1 MVARRQ
7 ARLTERSLD
16 EQRQSFRE
24 QSEIARRQAQL
35 TEGSLT
41 EQNERVRLN
50 LELDLLTR
58 LGERFESSHFLKR
71 RRTAAKYLLDN
82 AFVEDDSLEVP
93 PLNRAAIDVCSFYDE
108 LGELQRLGVLRA
120 ELVWNRFG
128 VLGQAYWPLC
138 KLAIEKM
145 REEDK
150 EPTYFEDFEYLMRLI
165 VDMNRERGVPA
176 PTQERLRQTMEDEAV
191 VGEEPPAL
199 TE

>member
-1 MVARRQ
+1 
-7 ARLTERSLD
+7 
-16 EQRQSFRE
+16 
-24 QSEIARRQAQL
+24 
-35 TEGSLT
+35 
-41 EQNERVRLN
+41 
-50 LELDLLTR
+50 
-58 LGERFESSHFLKR
+58 
-71 RRTAAKYLLDN
+71 
-82 AFVEDDSLEVP
+82 
-93 PLNRAAIDVCSFYDE
+93 LNRAAIDVCSFYDE

-138 KLAIEKM
+138 KPAIEKM

>member
-41 EQNERVRLN
+41 KQNERVRLN

-58 LGERFESSHFLKR
+58 LGERFESPHFLKR
-71 RRTAAKYLLDN
+71 RRAAVKYLLDN

-138 KLAIEKM
+138 KPAIEKM

>member
-7 ARLTERSLD
+7 ARLTER
-16 EQRQSFRE
+16 
-24 QSEIARRQAQL
+24 
-35 TEGSLT
+35 SLT

-58 LGERFESSHFLKR
+58 LGERFESPHFLKR
-71 RRTAAKYLLDN
+71 RRAAVKYLLDN

-138 KLAIEKM
+138 KPAIEKM

-165 VDMNRERGVPA
+165 VDMNRERRVPA

>member
-1 MVARRQ
+1 
-7 ARLTERSLD
+7 
-16 EQRQSFRE
+16 
-24 QSEIARRQAQL
+24 
-35 TEGSLT
+35 
-41 EQNERVRLN
+41 
-50 LELDLLTR
+50 
-58 LGERFESSHFLKR
+58 
-71 RRTAAKYLLDN
+71 
-82 AFVEDDSLEVP
+82 
-93 PLNRAAIDVCSFYDE
+93 LNRAAIDVCSFYDE

-128 VLGQAYWPLC
+128 VLGQAYRPLC
-138 KLAIEKM
+138 KPAIEKM